1 MRLGRLTNPKV
12 EVLVWASLLR
22 CWTRSLALQESEQ
35 ELAVSVRS
43 LRSLSSLGCEKVL
56 NTDVRCSCAA
66 GRWSARWWAAGG
78 RIVRT
83 VLRRRVR
90 VATAVG
96 MLSGFGRH
104 DVAGR
109 EGHCRWFLRGLLRGG
124 QTKETRSIIGHAAV
138 DGRHVTTRRLETRL
152 RRVDGTLGS

>member
-12 EVLVWASLLR
+12 EVLVWAGLLR
-22 CWTRSLALQESEQ
+22 CWTGSLALQESEQ

-43 LRSLSSLGCEKVL
+43 LRSLSSLGCKKVL
-56 NTDVRCSCAA
+56 DTDVRCSCAA

-96 MLSGFGRH
+96 MLSGFGGH

-109 EGHCRWFLRGLLRGG
+109 EGHRRWFLWRLLRSG
-124 QTKETRSIIGHAAV
+124 QTKEAGSIISHAAV
-138 DGRHVTTRRLETRL
+138 DGRHVAAWRLESRL
-152 RRVDGTLGS
+152 RRVDGTFGS